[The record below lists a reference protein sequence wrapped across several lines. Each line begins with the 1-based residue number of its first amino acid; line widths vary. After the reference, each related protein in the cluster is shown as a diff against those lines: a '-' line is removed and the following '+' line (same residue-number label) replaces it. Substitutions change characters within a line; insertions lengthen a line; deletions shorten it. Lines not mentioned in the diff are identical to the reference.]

1 MVDELTVT
9 LAELGADVVA
19 VTPFYHLDR
28 KGRGDYLK
36 ADGIT
41 YTGRTITVHVGSE
54 RIDLGLHQ
62 GTVKGVRVLFLHHA
76 DVFPRSVCL
85 SLRRTSQRQRAQTF
99 TFPYRPNT
107 NFWLLFSQPR
117 GKSFAGLCLCR
128 HRFPLEA

>member
-36 ADGIT
+36 PDGIT
-41 YTGRTITVHVGSE
+41 YTGRTITIHVGSE

-62 GTVKGVRVLFLHHA
+62 GTVNGVRVLFLHHA
-76 DVFPRSVCL
+76 DVFPRCV
-85 SLRRTSQRQRAQTF
+85 
-99 TFPYRPNT
+99 
-107 NFWLLFSQPR
+107 LL
-117 GKSFAGLCLCR
+117 GT
-128 HRFPLEA
+128 